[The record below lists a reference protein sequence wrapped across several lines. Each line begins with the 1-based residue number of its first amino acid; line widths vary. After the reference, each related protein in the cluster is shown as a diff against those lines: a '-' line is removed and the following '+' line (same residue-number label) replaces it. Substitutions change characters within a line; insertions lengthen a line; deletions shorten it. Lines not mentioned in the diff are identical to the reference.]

1 MIIVNLQ
8 QLGPVAPFFVN
19 RANLAIVKETADEI
33 LADTP
38 ESVMDEILDEWETG
52 LTWRACSAEPVG
64 EDWYLRALLLVCCR
78 GLRGESAPQFYF
90 LGEDN

>member
-1 MIIVNLQ
+1 MIVVNLQ
-8 QLGPVAPFFVN
+8 HIGPVAPFFAN
-19 RANLAIVKETADEI
+19 RTNLLIVKETAEEI

-38 ESVMDEILDEWETG
+38 ESVMDDILDEWETG

-64 EDWYLRALLLVCCR
+64 DDWYLRALLLVCCR